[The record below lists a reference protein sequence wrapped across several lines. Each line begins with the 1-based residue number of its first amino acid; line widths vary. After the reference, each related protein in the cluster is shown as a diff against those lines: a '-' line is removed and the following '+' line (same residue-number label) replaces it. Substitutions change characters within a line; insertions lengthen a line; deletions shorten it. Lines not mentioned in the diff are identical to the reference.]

1 METGLSAAQ
10 VQQKL
15 FKLPSALVRVAIL
28 ISLFSVGTWFSF
40 LLVVVAVVFV
50 AVVVMSET
58 MKGRRVWMMTMMAM
72 MTVTYRP

>member
-1 METGLSAAQ
+1 METGLSEAQ
-10 VQQKL
+10 VQRKL

-50 AVVVMSET
+50 AVVVVSET